1 MPLILKLT
9 KVKHFKEGGTVF
21 TEVNGRTVRRVF
33 HIDLRK
39 GRGYEFRHFPNIGK
53 KIKIDQELVDR
64 LTENMGQSHEARQG
78 AIQLAREIAGNYRD
92 DVRKSINRSIVATLE
107 AFMKE
112 GLLEMQQGI
121 NPLTA
126 SVRIADLKNLM
137 IPNNAFNKI
146 AGLSS
151 DATAKVTG
159 QLIFN
164 MAAYY
169 TIMDGI
175 GLMEFEKL
183 VTGDI
188 AELKD
193 ITAVNKRY
201 SGPCS
206 TIDLTAEQGYFRN
219 AFSEDRLMT
228 SKTYNTLTI
237 NTSLVVN
244 KEKFRSDLMNVLGA
258 DVITGFE
265 VVDGTVVPI
274 TDASKLLKDGEFI
287 KPNAPLTKDY
297 ISHKKEGR
305 SLGLKKNGEPLS
317 NEELAER
324 IVDNAVTRFLNYLNN
339 DPTDA

>member
-64 LTENMGQSHEARQG
+64 LTENMGQPHEARQG
-78 AIQLAREIAGNYRD
+78 AIQLAREIAGRYRD
-92 DVRKSINRSIVATLE
+92 DVRKSINRNIVATLE

-159 QLIFN
+159 
-164 MAAYY
+164 
-169 TIMDGI
+169 
-175 GLMEFEKL
+175 
-183 VTGDI
+183 
-188 AELKD
+188 
-193 ITAVNKRY
+193 
-201 SGPCS
+201 
-206 TIDLTAEQGYFRN
+206 
-219 AFSEDRLMT
+219 
-228 SKTYNTLTI
+228 
-237 NTSLVVN
+237 
-244 KEKFRSDLMNVLGA
+244 
-258 DVITGFE
+258 
-265 VVDGTVVPI
+265 
-274 TDASKLLKDGEFI
+274 
-287 KPNAPLTKDY
+287 
-297 ISHKKEGR
+297 
-305 SLGLKKNGEPLS
+305 
-317 NEELAER
+317 
-324 IVDNAVTRFLNYLNN
+324 
-339 DPTDA
+339 